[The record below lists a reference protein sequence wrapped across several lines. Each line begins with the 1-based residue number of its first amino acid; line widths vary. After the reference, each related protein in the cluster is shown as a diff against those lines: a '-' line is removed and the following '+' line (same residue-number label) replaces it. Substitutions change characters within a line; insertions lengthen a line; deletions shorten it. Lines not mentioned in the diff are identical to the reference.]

1 MWVRSAVVLIALLLP
16 TSASAEAQKRIAVLI
31 GNRGYD
37 ASVGVLRNP
46 HNDIA
51 VVGQALAK
59 QGFEILPPIKDARRR
74 TILSGVRELV
84 RKLNTAGAGAV
95 GFLYYSGHGA
105 AERDTNINYLI
116 PVDAREPGSSS
127 F

>member
-51 VVGQALAK
+51 VVGEALAK
-59 QGFEILPPIKDARRR
+59 QGFEILPPIKDARRS

-95 GFLYYSGHGA
+95 GFLYYCGHGA
-105 AERDTNINYLI
+105 AERDTSINYLI